1 MFTPSPAFE
10 ISEFAMSPNNNEVH
24 IYAKKGT
31 KWEVENILKEVR
43 THTHT
48 KLFFSFFF
56 LLHFNIST
64 VLKLQIVFLQHGQRV
79 TGMDWAPKSNQLVTC
94 AAVSVT

>member
-48 KLFFSFFF
+48 KLFFFFF
-56 LLHFNIST
+56 CYILIF
-64 VLKLQIVFLQHGQRV
+64 
-79 TGMDWAPKSNQLVTC
+79 QLY
-94 AAVSVT
+94 